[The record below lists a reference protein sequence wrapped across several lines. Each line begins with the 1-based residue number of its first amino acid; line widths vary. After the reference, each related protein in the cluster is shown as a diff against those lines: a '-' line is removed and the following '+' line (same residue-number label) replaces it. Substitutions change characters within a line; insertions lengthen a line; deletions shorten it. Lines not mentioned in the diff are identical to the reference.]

1 MKSYSKT
8 IPIPIISSVVSVGVL
23 FIVSVGAVVMPLPTY
38 LSPLTPEEE
47 EYLNRNVA
55 LRRISEKDF
64 PMIIRRM
71 RRDPQ
76 REGALKRVI
85 NNDFNARLSRD
96 IHDISR
102 AVRDPLIVWD
112 TTKQY
117 FEREGIPKGLGKIGL
132 SMIASPFRVTE
143 DLTSRRPIE
152 YPLRTPVVA
161 LAWGVLISV
170 SLAACLADFRKT
182 FSHPR
187 LAPVILPSPKF
198 LWKFTLDRIRELS
211 KAIQGKG

>member
-8 IPIPIISSVVSVGVL
+8 MPIISSVVAVGVL
-23 FIVSVGAVVMPLPTY
+23 FIVSVGALVMPMPRN
-38 LSPLTPEEE
+38 LSSLTPVEE
-47 EYLNRNVA
+47 EYLNKNLA
-55 LRRISEKDF
+55 TRRISEEDF

-76 REGALKRVI
+76 REGTLKRAI
-85 NNDFNARLSRD
+85 NNDFNARFSRD
-96 IHDISR
+96 VHDISR

-117 FEREGIPKGLGKIGL
+117 FEQTGIPKGLGKIGL
-132 SMIASPFRVTE
+132 SMITSPFRVAE
-143 DLTSRRPIE
+143 ELISGRQE
-152 YPLRTPVVA
+152 HPLRTNVVA

-170 SLAACLADFRKT
+170 SLTACLADFRNT
-182 FSHPR
+182 FGYPH
-187 LAPVILPSPKF
+187 LAPVILQSPKV

-211 KAIQGKG
+211 KAIQGKE